1 MNSAIPINISI
12 AFILIPPYI
21 LLIKL
26 YMPTVV
32 PIKVIHD
39 IKAPP
44 PNKQDLSNLYKTVIP
59 ADNIAN
65 IIHIIIR

>member
-1 MNSAIPINISI
+1 MPI
-12 AFILIPPYI
+12 
-21 LLIKL
+21 
-26 YMPTVV
+26 VV
-32 PIKVIHD
+32 PIKVIHE
-39 IKAPP
+39 INEPA